1 MVRLASLRPLS
12 ALRSLLTSEAAGGV
26 ALAGATALALGVANS
41 PLAPAYFDGLHRYM
55 GGLSVLHWI
64 NDGLMAVFFLLVGL
78 ELKRELLDGQLRTW
92 SRRILPAAAAF
103 GGMIAPALIYLGV
116 NWGDPVAVRGW
127 AIPTATDIAF
137 ALGVLALL
145 GSRAPVSLKV
155 LLTAIAVLDDLGA
168 IAVIALFYTDG
179 LAAGPLAMAAA
190 GVSVLVAC
198 NRFGVRA
205 LWPYLLIGVGV
216 WWAVLQSGVHAT
228 LAGVAVA
235 LTVPIVP
242 TPGRPEAPDSP
253 LHRLEHALAPW
264 VAFGVVPV
272 FAFAN
277 AGVSL
282 AGVGPQVA
290 LAPVPLAIAAGL
302 FIGKQL
308 GVFGACWALIR
319 ADVVDM
325 PAGAT
330 WRQLYGMALLCG
342 VGFTM
347 SLFIGALAFG
357 EGSARTDAV
366 KIGVLAG
373 SALSGLTGYALL
385 RGARGDPAC

>member
-1 MVRLASLRPLS
+1 M
-12 ALRSLLTSEAAGGV
+12 
-26 ALAGATALALGVANS
+26 
-41 PLAPAYFDGLHRYM
+41 
-55 GGLSVLHWI
+55 
-64 NDGLMAVFFLLVGL
+64 
-78 ELKRELLDGQLRTW
+78 
-92 SRRILPAAAAF
+92 
-103 GGMIAPALIYLGV
+103 PALIYLAL
-116 NWGDPVAVRGW
+116 NWGNPVAARGW

-168 IAVIALFYTDG
+168 IVVIALFYTDG
-179 LAAGPLAMAAA
+179 LAATPLAIA
-190 GVSVLVAC
+190 GAGLGLLVAC
-198 NRFGVRA
+198 NRLGVRA
-205 LWPYLLIGVGV
+205 LWPYLLVGAGV

-235 LTVPIVP
+235 LTVPIDP

-253 LHRLEHALAPW
+253 LHRLEHSLAPW
-264 VAFGVVPV
+264 VAFEIVPV

-282 AGVGPQVA
+282 AGLGPEAA
-290 LAPVPLAIAAGL
+290 LAPVPLGIVAGL
-302 FIGKQL
+302 FVGKQL

-325 PAGAT
+325 PACAS
-330 WRQLYGMALLCG
+330 WRQLYGMAMLCG

-347 SLFIGALAFG
+347 SLFIGVLAFG
-357 EGSARTDAV
+357 EGSALTDAV

-373 SALSGLTGYALL
+373 SALSAVSGFLLL
-385 RGARGDPAC
+385 RTAKGDPAC

>member
-1 MVRLASLRPLS
+1 MALSPLRPLS
-12 ALRSLLTSEAAGGV
+12 ALRGLLTSEAAGGV
-26 ALAGATALALGVANS
+26 VLVLATALALGTANS
-41 PLAPAYFDGLHRYM
+41 DLAPAYFNSLHRYVA
-55 GGLSVLHWI
+55 GLSILHWI

-92 SRRILPAAAAF
+92 GRRILPAAAAA
-103 GGMIAPALIYLGV
+103 GGMIVPAIIYLAL
-116 NWGDPVAVRGW
+116 NWGDPVARRGW

-168 IAVIALFYTDG
+168 IMVIALFYTDE
-179 LAAGPLAMAAA
+179 LAVGPLAIA
-190 GVSVLVAC
+190 GAGLGLLVAC
-198 NRFGVRA
+198 NRLGVRA
-205 LWPYLLIGVGV
+205 LWLYLLVGAGV

-235 LTVPIVP
+235 LTVPIDP

-253 LHRLEHALAPW
+253 LHRLEHGLAPW
-264 VAFGVVPV
+264 VAFGIVPV

-282 AGVGPQVA
+282 VGLGPEAA
-290 LAPVPLAIAAGL
+290 LAPVPLGIVAGL
-302 FIGKQL
+302 FVGKQL

-325 PAGAT
+325 PACAT
-330 WRQLYGMALLCG
+330 WRQLYGMAMLCG

-357 EGSARTDAV
+357 EASPLADAV
-366 KIGVLAG
+366 KIGVLVG
-373 SALSGLTGYALL
+373 SALSAVSGFLLL
-385 RGARGDPAC
+385 RSAKGDPAC